1 MFGFLNVYKPVGL
14 TSFDVIRRLRGV
26 LKIKQIGHTGTLDP
40 LAEGVLPICIG
51 KSTKL
56 IDYLNEDKAYVA
68 DLSFGYVSETYD
80 VESELVKF
88 SEKSLIF

>member
-1 MFGFLNVYKPVGL
+1 MFGFLNVYKPKGL
-14 TSFDVIRRLRGV
+14 TSFDVVRVLRKT

-56 IDYLNEDKAYVA
+56 IDYLK
-68 DLSFGYVSETYD
+68 
-80 VESELVKF
+80 
-88 SEKSLIF
+88 